1 MKIHGHNDKNILLLN
16 QDHYSEFIEY
26 APMLEEAPES
36 KISQSHEV
44 PEETFP
50 ELVVGRKT
58 ILIPLVQTMKD
69 YILLHY
75 KRGIAT
81 ELCRQIIDGEVGT
94 GYDID
99 DIQVIPQASTCQL
112 HKMLF
117 WRKSSTAIIA
127 DIDVGI
133 DLFLKD
139 GVVDDTVKASFHVT
153 LNIDMDEGEI
163 LECNIYLSPED
174 VLHIPGLGFDGILGH
189 SPIALARNA
198 IGLNIAAEEY
208 GGKFFSNGANPSG
221 ILTTPGVI
229 KDPEKVRSAWSKAYS
244 GANVH
249 KVAVLEENP
258 HYERISIP
266 NNEAQFLET
275 RKFQIEEICRIF
287 QVPPHL
293 VASLDRATFS
303 NIESQSI
310 SFVVHTI
317 RPWLVRWE
325 QALNRSLFSE
335 KERSDYFVSFVVD
348 GLLRGDYKSRMEGY
362 AIAIQNGFMS
372 PNDVRSL
379 ENLNPIPAELG
390 GDLYA
395 MNGNMLPLKDVGAY
409 ANKTKTKEE
418 PE

>member
-1 MKIHGHNDKNILLLN
+1 MKNPLLRLFKARDKPQATDAVSSAPVFYMGTSVAGKPVNERTAMQTTVVYACVRIIAETIASLPLHVYRNLDRGKERAPTHPLYPLLHAAPNPEMTSFVFRECLMSHLLLWGN
-16 QDHYSEFIEY
+16 AY
-26 APMLEEAPES
+26 AQ
-36 KISQSHEV
+36 IV
-44 PEETFP
+44 RD
-50 ELVVGRKT
+50 GRG
-58 ILIPLVQTMKD
+58 
-69 YILLHY
+69 
-75 KRGIAT
+75 R
-81 ELCRQIIDGEVGT
+81 
-94 GYDID
+94 
-99 DIQVIPQASTCQL
+99 
-112 HKMLF
+112 
-117 WRKSSTAIIA
+117 IIA
-127 DIDVGI
+127 LYPLLPDRMTPDRDAKGS
-133 DLFLKD
+133 LFYIYQK
-139 GVVDDTVKASFHVT
+139 
-153 LNIDMDEGEI
+153 EGQAH
-163 LECNIYLSPED
+163 YLSPED

-208 GGKFFSNGANPSG
+208 GGKFFANGANPSG

-244 GANVH
+244 GANAH
-249 KVAVLEENP
+249 KVAVLEENL

-325 QALNRSLFSE
+325 QALNRSLFFE
-335 KERSDYFVSFVVD
+335 KERGDFFVSFVVD

-409 ANKTKTKEE
+409 ANKTKAKEE
-418 PE
+418 QE

>member
-1 MKIHGHNDKNILLLN
+1 MNNQLLRLFKARDKPHVTDAVSSAPVFYMGTSVAGKPVNERTAMQTTVVYACVRIIAETIASLPLHVYRNLDRGKERTPTHPLYHLLHDAPNPEMTSFIFRECLMSHLLLWGN
-16 QDHYSEFIEY
+16 AY
-26 APMLEEAPES
+26 A
-36 KISQSHEV
+36 
-44 PEETFP
+44 
-50 ELVVGRKT
+50 
-58 ILIPLVQTMKD
+58 
-69 YILLHY
+69 
-75 KRGIAT
+75 
-81 ELCRQIIDGEVGT
+81 QIIRDGRG
-94 GYDID
+94 
-99 DIQVIPQASTCQL
+99 
-112 HKMLF
+112 
-117 WRKSSTAIIA
+117 RIIA
-127 DIDVGI
+127 LYPLLPDRMTPDRDAKGR
-133 DLFLKD
+133 LFYIYQK
-139 GVVDDTVKASFHVT
+139 
-153 LNIDMDEGEI
+153 EGQAH
-163 LECNIYLSPED
+163 YLSPED
-174 VLHIPGLGFDGILGH
+174 VIHIPGLGFDGILGH

-208 GGKFFSNGANPSG
+208 GGKFFANGANPSG

-244 GANVH
+244 GPNAH
-249 KVAVLEENP
+249 KVTVLEENL

-335 KERSDYFVSFVVD
+335 KERGDFFVSFVVD

-409 ANKTKTKEE
+409 ANKTKVKED
-418 PE
+418 PK